1 MSWKEDMISMM
12 REQGE
17 RNNPTGIQ
25 LATMT
30 SANTAM
36 IGNLPLLSQDLLF
49 SDRLLQPTATKVAG
63 HCPADGELT
72 DKSNYLPALKAGD
85 IVAVYCIEDKSGY
98 QKYLVLERMVSV

>member
-1 MSWKEDMISMM
+1 MSWRENMISMM

-36 IGNLPLLSQDLLF
+36 LGNMPLYAQDLLF
-49 SDRLLQPTATKVAG
+49 SDRLIMPTATAVAG

-72 DKSNYLPALKAGD
+72 DKSAYLPALKAGD
-85 IVAVYCIEDKSGY
+85 IVAVYHVND
-98 QKYLVLERMVSV
+98 QKFLVLGRMVSA

>member
-12 REQGE
+12 RQQGE
-17 RNNPTGIQ
+17 RNNPKGIQ

-36 IGNLPLLSQDLLF
+36 IGALPLTAQDLLF
-49 SDRLLQPTATKVAG
+49 NDRLLQPTATAVAG

-72 DKSNYLPALKAGD
+72 DKSTYLTALKAGD
-85 IVAVYCIEDKSGY
+85 IVAVYCVEDKSGY
-98 QKYLVLERMVSV
+98 QKYLVLGRMVSV

>member
-63 HCPADGELT
+63 HCPADGELA
-72 DKSNYLPALKAGD
+72 DKSAYLPALKAGD
-85 IVAVYCIEDKSGY
+85 IVAVYRVND
-98 QKYLVLERMVSV
+98 QKFLVLERVVSA

>member
-36 IGNLPLLSQDLLF
+36 IGKLPLMSQDLLF